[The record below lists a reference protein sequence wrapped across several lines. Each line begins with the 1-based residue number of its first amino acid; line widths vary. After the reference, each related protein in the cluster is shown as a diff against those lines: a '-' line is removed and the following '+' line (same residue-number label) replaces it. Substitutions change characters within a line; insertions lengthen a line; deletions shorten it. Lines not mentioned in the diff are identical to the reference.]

1 MKHLIYLFLL
11 LPITSF
17 AYIPQID
24 MIFDR
29 LVKNQGK
36 GTYSIDAE
44 VTIDSKGQTFLTR
57 ENWIIEDI
65 DNMRVKVAGEK
76 DIKSS
81 LSLIRIYKNGRRYF
95 MDDDGNVKTLP
106 LPEDFI
112 EPAFFIRTAKRF
124 EKTLLDFGVLPQTYT
139 KMRKPTIDI
148 NEPKYLNPSF
158 LRLSRAGGL
167 PSYFIG
173 QSVSMG
179 PALWVGQDEFIIRRL
194 RLSNQSEVFADEYQK
209 YANSIMLPQI
219 RTVKWGS
226 GNQAKIRILNVRA
239 ISMTPKVKD
248 LFSNKTFAEE
258 KGKKESIDSVP
269 EDPILKD
276 FYTRFR

>member
-1 MKHLIYLFLL
+1 MKKLILAIVF
-11 LPITSF
+11 PVTAF

-29 LVKNQGK
+29 TVKNQGK
-36 GTYSIDAE
+36 GTYIVDAE
-44 VTIDSKGQTFLTR
+44 VTIDSKGQTFLAR
-57 ENWIIEDI
+57 ESWLVEDV
-65 DNMRVKVAGEK
+65 DNMRVKVVGEK
-76 DIKSS
+76 EIKTT
-81 LSLIRIYKNGRRYF
+81 LNLIRIYKNGKRYF
-95 MDDDGNVKTLP
+95 MDDDNNVKTLP
-106 LPEDFI
+106 LPEDFL
-112 EPAFFIRTAKRF
+112 EPLFYIRTQKRF
-124 EKTLLDFGVLPQTYT
+124 ENNLLAYGILPQSYT

-158 LRLSRAGGL
+158 LKLSRAGGL

-173 QSVSMG
+173 QSTTMG
-179 PALWVGQDEFIIRRL
+179 PGLWIEQDEFVIRRL

-209 YANSIMLPQI
+209 YANSIMLPQL
-219 RTVKWGS
+219 RTVKWG
-226 GNQAKIRILNVRA
+226 GNQAKIRILNVRSVA
-239 ISMTPKVKD
+239 MTPKIKEM
-248 LFSNKTFAEE
+248 FSNKTFSEE